1 MEVSLEVLVSTNIK
15 RKKPTPRLC
24 WLGKQKE
31 AVFLHDEKYLS
42 EISLRSGRVKKSPP
56 RLQAVL
62 KKKSIVTL
70 SASLNGIYVTGL
82 LLTGELFIWNKD
94 QDSLQTIPANE
105 EITRLISA
113 VQELSLKVH
122 LFISGDGKKVLLVTL
137 TGSVFLW
144 ESSERDALLN
154 SPKCPTLSRWTK
166 ILPGDSVLLP
176 STTDKEATVTAA
188 FVKNEI
194 LGDCLLCSFA
204 FYSGQRLVMTFL
216 TLRWYEDDQRY
227 ISSIP
232 YRIHWAKQECSV
244 RNLVPSCQP
253 VKSRGALLSTFSRDG
268 LVLSVA
274 VNQRDPKD
282 THILFINS
290 MNFTTIS
297 GHLRGCSSKDQ
308 NIPSRLLRSYW
319 VGDMCWT
326 ADSLYLACLLKRGT
340 LVLLTRLGEILT
352 LTTFGCS
359 VEFGPAEFIPL
370 HPLITYR
377 SPWTMLDSQDA
388 DNSLGSSASDG
399 DLMRQ
404 RYSITCHPRL
414 PYLIVSDGYMVTAL
428 RFANNLTPHSFVKSL
443 LLDSAQRLESVRQ
456 SMELGKAK
464 NNGIKLR
471 PLSSLKAHLLKDHG
485 TTHTVTA
492 TIPGFLQAEEE
503 TLQSV
508 DLSTIQDEE
517 EESDEDFPRYPA
529 HCDSFGH
536 AEQGKL
542 EFASMFDTLHA
553 RERGEGQ
560 NAISSEIHL
569 IQRALL
575 TAWTVCVTIRRL
587 EEKDSLLQY
596 TVACLTHFLS
606 VLQSFC
612 YNSGKSNTLSKRKEN
627 VWILFL
633 HVLQQCLTVLYWDVT
648 SPQAVKHIIKLTAET
663 IKMILVQHEQLYS
676 RGLLESVCL
685 LKMVSQQLNTIY
697 HLQHET
703 LSISPAGS
711 NKASLDLLNTPV
723 FETVDQPPKGFSAC
737 SLVKQ
742 PPEPVN
748 LSMKSEKR
756 LAALWRLLYNKSL
769 CYQNYLKQ
777 LINSNPAEKITD
789 KVNCEK
795 QAVTSL
801 ICHIQAELQAAG
813 QRLYQSLHLLPVT
826 GEECFLLGSYKE
838 SVEYWQR
845 ALLDINAQGGRRA
858 SLLQT
863 RYCLSVLYCHLYN
876 YNLNDAQGMCDQLV
890 RGLLRKSNLLTEA
903 PEDLEQQLL
912 DDLHPE
918 AALAVIQSMG
928 RFMAAYFTNQLLY
941 VFPPHNVRT
950 LLPLHR
956 APEQLPRVVALQQSM
971 VASVVREQNLSC
983 VWTVEYSLD
992 LLLVGGLV
1000 PEAVWLA
1007 KQLGDWKTSVSMG
1020 VAYNLYMESIPDES
1034 ERKELSLP
1042 PTLSPAHIFQ
1052 EKLQAFL
1059 GRPPSPT
1066 AAPKDYSML
1075 KEFTDPIE
1083 EEDADLLFS
1092 SLQEMLKAAVMADA
1106 EILTETLHQLMES
1119 AKELSRRLGGLVP
1132 DKLYLPAPPLYCP
1145 QPASVSEDDHR
1156 DLLLEAEKHTR
1167 QKLSGV
1173 LQRILLILRAAHCS
1187 VPAAQW
1193 YIKQLKRARKFMQK
1207 IRAKSSLPPLNALPE
1222 SLLNYS
1228 NSSKVFIQPSAG
1240 SDHRNDHV
1248 SASIVGC
1255 FRELCALC
1263 WMLHARER
1271 LSFSCRQ
1278 YQKARDNGKL
1288 FKSAD
1293 DYDSCVTERCFEALE
1308 WACRMLPFTRIINCE
1323 ELIQDIILSLVSELP
1338 PVRKVAEILVKAFPH
1353 PEDVRVQLREKYHS
1367 VQQRLR
1373 HSVVKGIQGDKMMS
1387 VVIHNVQRV
1396 RLKMLKRIQRNI
1408 GPVEMHL
1415 WESGLGDTS
1424 DEEVHC
1430 YDQLSLGTT
1439 LSRSTITDFAR
1450 PQVYSDADTL
1460 SEAFT
1465 LNDADERSE
1474 CPIAEGSVVQKPRRR
1489 KPDKVQEKTEVS
1501 ADNVTVFPT
1510 VGTWEFECED
1520 EEYIIFLELFLS
1532 YLLEKDLHCSEPG
1545 IPFLSTFSNH
1555 LRENELN
1562 CLVFDVHTT
1571 LKRRLGKAKIQSVF
1585 RAGCSYAVNKE
1596 PWNDSEML
1604 QGTPLPQAN
1613 MTADF
1618 IPKFSSTVIVE
1629 KPKET
1634 PNKLFYTPKTRHSG
1648 KSGLFGLKEQRRA
1661 QYAKD
1666 GNLVSAVPLTVPT
1679 HSPYCYRVIHTSP
1692 FKPSEELGMELKA
1705 KFGNEE
1711 KLVEW
1716 MVRWSD
1722 RRLFRTAGKADL
1734 LQAHSTALR
1743 VKATS
1748 AAILTS
1754 IWLLEKPY
1762 LQGVSKQNGRIEAPP
1777 QEYTVAP
1784 AFQESELQEKFDSEL
1799 QEDSSLH
1806 VSHLQTEA
1814 GSLPAGDG
1822 SDQVLTEQNLSDVI
1836 NTSKESVSGSDL
1848 FTAAKGVYV
1857 DHCEPTMDTRGD
1869 NVHLDEIP
1877 SQTEDEQDDQL
1888 DTQRSPN
1895 ISISIRTTKHP
1906 MEKPPSVVAVT
1917 LEEPE
1922 AENQPLNRRPEAK
1935 PAMSPDIAPADPQT
1949 FSSAVRVP
1957 PVVTNTDQQT
1967 LHHGDQGVPNT
1978 SEAVRQLFQDEMFR
1992 LLQLQ
1997 QLNFMSLMQVVGSS
2011 FAALPA
2017 LHQVLQQTAQI
2028 GGSQMGHTVEEQVS
2042 LQSQTAIPTQTL
2054 PPSSHS
2060 AVRRQTDLGV
2070 GSPPRRC
2077 SASGR
2082 ENHAGEQQGNKENVQ
2097 NLPELSIPLR
2107 QGSSGE
2113 ETPANQGVQA
2123 TEPSLPLL
2131 SFPVV
2136 QISPTDHPTP
2146 RALTD
2151 LNGLPLL
2158 KLQTEPKFV
2167 PLHVISNHTTQEI
2180 RRPRVHHAAP
2190 REAWVLPTRRM
2201 RDGGQG
2207 TEHRQPSQNIKGRK
2221 GAETGHKG
2229 MSAPRHC
2236 HRQAGVTAHLL
2247 SQKGQ
2252 GKDARRQDVT
2262 WRQQKVEIP
2271 LLQLQPDPVPYFPP
2285 ILTPEIRVPAVSSQL
2300 KGKSDFVTSL
2310 PQGPITLLKADAP
2323 QKAQGLPMSFTP
2335 RLIPLQNLTGYERSI
2350 KQEMPATGGAALQ
2363 LLRANIEPFEEAVM
2377 HGDSLKRQKRRSR
2390 KQKDE
2395 KPDAK
2400 KERKASVT
2408 FRPEESIIN
2417 PNNFDEVA
2425 QTEDVHEEEP
2435 AVPEESAFV
2444 LPPGSFESLLSK
2456 PMQMSSIP
2464 SVAELHYFA
2473 STKKRPPEVHDAST
2487 NTETEVPQP
2496 ADVPVQLPP
2505 ELFLNLRFPLE
2516 KVQER
2521 TPDVPPT
2528 HVGRHY
2534 ISVTDLEAEDFPYEF
2549 PEEARHVAA
2558 PAEKVA
2564 SWNTP
2569 SSPDRVQVADS
2580 TPSEALSGRLHT
2592 TDHVRVKA
2600 QEQRLE
2606 DQAVRVA
2613 DPVTYE
2619 MLSNKATPTPPK
2631 HFLPR
2636 PWTTG
2641 SVRNQA
2647 LSRLQE
2653 MDAQLVALQDMADGM
2668 ERDFANTALLVKTI
2682 ETLANASEPNPESAS
2697 HSSKRSEI
2705 KANAPRMEIDKI
2717 SEEDEEE
2724 FALADIAGIGSFPCT
2739 PAVRISWEDLPYEG
2753 RPASGPAENMRV
2765 DKGHQDDPLH
2775 MTGLSDIAD
2784 ILSDLMKGGVS
2795 ASELG
2800 LTETQATSLSRVR
2813 PQSAPSRPGSKRT
2826 EEERLELQNWMRK
2839 KQRERLTVHKRQL
2852 EELRAMEHR
2861 PYQPA
2866 RDANTSVSSRTILRH
2881 QRLKDERDK
2890 SLLSEHHGHRVSQ
2903 ALGLMQEMLSEA
2915 QHVPAVPS
2923 SPSASRLQKQRSSPG
2938 GHSAATRSSPASHV
2952 GRHRP
2957 LSRTVVPRERP
2968 LSTPSRLQSRGTE
2981 TFVKQRSPSHP
2992 KSRARSAPS
3001 YPVHLKFD
3009 KLLPGDRMSQVT
3021 RRGLLTAKNKPRV
3034 QSGTKAAARHPGSAR
3049 QEGRGSS
3056 FQKGRSQPDH
3066 QDPEFEMERDV
3077 VSPWELPEEISNI
3090 LKRSSTLSQ
3099 GSLNGDGSS
3108 RNLSKVDGLSVS
3120 TSSLLSKLDWNAIED
3135 MVAGVD
3141 ET

>member
-1 MEVSLEVLVSTNIK
+1 
-15 RKKPTPRLC
+15 
-24 WLGKQKE
+24 
-31 AVFLHDEKYLS
+31 
-42 EISLRSGRVKKSPP
+42 
-56 RLQAVL
+56 
-62 KKKSIVTL
+62 
-70 SASLNGIYVTGL
+70 
-82 LLTGELFIWNKD
+82 
-94 QDSLQTIPANE
+94 
-105 EITRLISA
+105 
-113 VQELSLKVH
+113 
-122 LFISGDGKKVLLVTL
+122 
-137 TGSVFLW
+137 
-144 ESSERDALLN
+144 
-154 SPKCPTLSRWTK
+154 
-166 ILPGDSVLLP
+166 
-176 STTDKEATVTAA
+176 
-188 FVKNEI
+188 
-194 LGDCLLCSFA
+194 
-204 FYSGQRLVMTFL
+204 
-216 TLRWYEDDQRY
+216 
-227 ISSIP
+227 
-232 YRIHWAKQECSV
+232 
-244 RNLVPSCQP
+244 
-253 VKSRGALLSTFSRDG
+253 
-268 LVLSVA
+268 
-274 VNQRDPKD
+274 
-282 THILFINS
+282 
-290 MNFTTIS
+290 
-297 GHLRGCSSKDQ
+297 
-308 NIPSRLLRSYW
+308 
-319 VGDMCWT
+319 
-326 ADSLYLACLLKRGT
+326 
-340 LVLLTRLGEILT
+340 
-352 LTTFGCS
+352 
-359 VEFGPAEFIPL
+359 
-370 HPLITYR
+370 
-377 SPWTMLDSQDA
+377 
-388 DNSLGSSASDG
+388 
-399 DLMRQ
+399 
-404 RYSITCHPRL
+404 
-414 PYLIVSDGYMVTAL
+414 
-428 RFANNLTPHSFVKSL
+428 
-443 LLDSAQRLESVRQ
+443 
-456 SMELGKAK
+456 
-464 NNGIKLR
+464 
-471 PLSSLKAHLLKDHG
+471 
-485 TTHTVTA
+485 
-492 TIPGFLQAEEE
+492 
-503 TLQSV
+503 
-508 DLSTIQDEE
+508 DEE

-813 QRLYQSLHLLPVT
+813 QRLDQSLHLLPVT

-956 APEQLPRVVALQQSM
+956 AP
-971 VASVVREQNLSC
+971 
-983 VWTVEYSLD
+983 
-992 LLLVGGLV
+992 
-1000 PEAVWLA
+1000 
-1007 KQLGDWKTSVSMG
+1007 
-1020 VAYNLYMESIPDES
+1020 
-1034 ERKELSLP
+1034 
-1042 PTLSPAHIFQ
+1042 
-1052 EKLQAFL
+1052 
-1059 GRPPSPT
+1059 
-1066 AAPKDYSML
+1066 
-1075 KEFTDPIE
+1075 DPIE

-1145 QPASVSEDDHR
+1145 QPASDDHR

-1661 QYAKD
+1661 QNAKD

-1822 SDQVLTEQNLSDVI
+1822 VI

-1857 DHCEPTMDTRGD
+1857 DHCEPTMDSRGD
-1869 NVHLDEIP
+1869 SVHLDEIP

-1922 AENQPLNRRPEAK
+1922 AENQPLNGRPEAK

-2167 PLHVISNHTTQEI
+2167 PLHVISNHTTQDI

-2229 MSAPRHC
+2229 MSAPRHS
-2236 HRQAGVTAHLL
+2236 HRQAGVIAHLL

-2285 ILTPEIRVPAVSSQL
+2285 ILTPEIRVPVVSSQL
-2300 KGKSDFVTSL
+2300 KGKSDFVTAL

-2323 QKAQGLPMSFTP
+2323 QKAQ
-2335 RLIPLQNLTGYERSI
+2335 
-2350 KQEMPATGGAALQ
+2350 
-2363 LLRANIEPFEEAVM
+2363 
-2377 HGDSLKRQKRRSR
+2377 
-2390 KQKDE
+2390 
-2395 KPDAK
+2395 
-2400 KERKASVT
+2400 
-2408 FRPEESIIN
+2408 
-2417 PNNFDEVA
+2417 
-2425 QTEDVHEEEP
+2425 
-2435 AVPEESAFV
+2435 
-2444 LPPGSFESLLSK
+2444 
-2456 PMQMSSIP
+2456 
-2464 SVAELHYFA
+2464 
-2473 STKKRPPEVHDAST
+2473 
-2487 NTETEVPQP
+2487 
-2496 ADVPVQLPP
+2496 
-2505 ELFLNLRFPLE
+2505 
-2516 KVQER
+2516 
-2521 TPDVPPT
+2521 
-2528 HVGRHY
+2528 
-2534 ISVTDLEAEDFPYEF
+2534 
-2549 PEEARHVAA
+2549 
-2558 PAEKVA
+2558 
-2564 SWNTP
+2564 
-2569 SSPDRVQVADS
+2569 
-2580 TPSEALSGRLHT
+2580 
-2592 TDHVRVKA
+2592 
-2600 QEQRLE
+2600 
-2606 DQAVRVA
+2606 
-2613 DPVTYE
+2613 
-2619 MLSNKATPTPPK
+2619 
-2631 HFLPR
+2631 
-2636 PWTTG
+2636 
-2641 SVRNQA
+2641 
-2647 LSRLQE
+2647 
-2653 MDAQLVALQDMADGM
+2653 
-2668 ERDFANTALLVKTI
+2668 
-2682 ETLANASEPNPESAS
+2682 
-2697 HSSKRSEI
+2697 
-2705 KANAPRMEIDKI
+2705 
-2717 SEEDEEE
+2717 
-2724 FALADIAGIGSFPCT
+2724 
-2739 PAVRISWEDLPYEG
+2739 
-2753 RPASGPAENMRV
+2753 
-2765 DKGHQDDPLH
+2765 
-2775 MTGLSDIAD
+2775 
-2784 ILSDLMKGGVS
+2784 
-2795 ASELG
+2795 
-2800 LTETQATSLSRVR
+2800 
-2813 PQSAPSRPGSKRT
+2813 
-2826 EEERLELQNWMRK
+2826 
-2839 KQRERLTVHKRQL
+2839 
-2852 EELRAMEHR
+2852 
-2861 PYQPA
+2861 
-2866 RDANTSVSSRTILRH
+2866 
-2881 QRLKDERDK
+2881 
-2890 SLLSEHHGHRVSQ
+2890 
-2903 ALGLMQEMLSEA
+2903 
-2915 QHVPAVPS
+2915 
-2923 SPSASRLQKQRSSPG
+2923 
-2938 GHSAATRSSPASHV
+2938 
-2952 GRHRP
+2952 
-2957 LSRTVVPRERP
+2957 
-2968 LSTPSRLQSRGTE
+2968 
-2981 TFVKQRSPSHP
+2981 
-2992 KSRARSAPS
+2992 
-3001 YPVHLKFD
+3001 
-3009 KLLPGDRMSQVT
+3009 
-3021 RRGLLTAKNKPRV
+3021 
-3034 QSGTKAAARHPGSAR
+3034 
-3049 QEGRGSS
+3049 
-3056 FQKGRSQPDH
+3056 
-3066 QDPEFEMERDV
+3066 
-3077 VSPWELPEEISNI
+3077 
-3090 LKRSSTLSQ
+3090 
-3099 GSLNGDGSS
+3099 
-3108 RNLSKVDGLSVS
+3108 
-3120 TSSLLSKLDWNAIED
+3120 
-3135 MVAGVD
+3135 
-3141 ET
+3141 

>member
-1 MEVSLEVLVSTNIK
+1 
-15 RKKPTPRLC
+15 
-24 WLGKQKE
+24 
-31 AVFLHDEKYLS
+31 
-42 EISLRSGRVKKSPP
+42 
-56 RLQAVL
+56 
-62 KKKSIVTL
+62 
-70 SASLNGIYVTGL
+70 
-82 LLTGELFIWNKD
+82 
-94 QDSLQTIPANE
+94 
-105 EITRLISA
+105 
-113 VQELSLKVH
+113 
-122 LFISGDGKKVLLVTL
+122 
-137 TGSVFLW
+137 
-144 ESSERDALLN
+144 
-154 SPKCPTLSRWTK
+154 
-166 ILPGDSVLLP
+166 
-176 STTDKEATVTAA
+176 
-188 FVKNEI
+188 
-194 LGDCLLCSFA
+194 
-204 FYSGQRLVMTFL
+204 
-216 TLRWYEDDQRY
+216 
-227 ISSIP
+227 
-232 YRIHWAKQECSV
+232 
-244 RNLVPSCQP
+244 
-253 VKSRGALLSTFSRDG
+253 
-268 LVLSVA
+268 
-274 VNQRDPKD
+274 
-282 THILFINS
+282 
-290 MNFTTIS
+290 
-297 GHLRGCSSKDQ
+297 
-308 NIPSRLLRSYW
+308 
-319 VGDMCWT
+319 
-326 ADSLYLACLLKRGT
+326 
-340 LVLLTRLGEILT
+340 
-352 LTTFGCS
+352 
-359 VEFGPAEFIPL
+359 
-370 HPLITYR
+370 
-377 SPWTMLDSQDA
+377 
-388 DNSLGSSASDG
+388 
-399 DLMRQ
+399 
-404 RYSITCHPRL
+404 
-414 PYLIVSDGYMVTAL
+414 
-428 RFANNLTPHSFVKSL
+428 
-443 LLDSAQRLESVRQ
+443 
-456 SMELGKAK
+456 
-464 NNGIKLR
+464 
-471 PLSSLKAHLLKDHG
+471 
-485 TTHTVTA
+485 
-492 TIPGFLQAEEE
+492 
-503 TLQSV
+503 
-508 DLSTIQDEE
+508 
-517 EESDEDFPRYPA
+517 
-529 HCDSFGH
+529 
-536 AEQGKL
+536 
-542 EFASMFDTLHA
+542 
-553 RERGEGQ
+553 
-560 NAISSEIHL
+560 
-569 IQRALL
+569 
-575 TAWTVCVTIRRL
+575 
-587 EEKDSLLQY
+587 
-596 TVACLTHFLS
+596 
-606 VLQSFC
+606 
-612 YNSGKSNTLSKRKEN
+612 
-627 VWILFL
+627 
-633 HVLQQCLTVLYWDVT
+633 
-648 SPQAVKHIIKLTAET
+648 
-663 IKMILVQHEQLYS
+663 
-676 RGLLESVCL
+676 
-685 LKMVSQQLNTIY
+685 
-697 HLQHET
+697 
-703 LSISPAGS
+703 
-711 NKASLDLLNTPV
+711 
-723 FETVDQPPKGFSAC
+723 
-737 SLVKQ
+737 
-742 PPEPVN
+742 
-748 LSMKSEKR
+748 
-756 LAALWRLLYNKSL
+756 
-769 CYQNYLKQ
+769 
-777 LINSNPAEKITD
+777 
-789 KVNCEK
+789 
-795 QAVTSL
+795 
-801 ICHIQAELQAAG
+801 
-813 QRLYQSLHLLPVT
+813 
-826 GEECFLLGSYKE
+826 
-838 SVEYWQR
+838 
-845 ALLDINAQGGRRA
+845 
-858 SLLQT
+858 
-863 RYCLSVLYCHLYN
+863 
-876 YNLNDAQGMCDQLV
+876 
-890 RGLLRKSNLLTEA
+890 
-903 PEDLEQQLL
+903 
-912 DDLHPE
+912 
-918 AALAVIQSMG
+918 
-928 RFMAAYFTNQLLY
+928 
-941 VFPPHNVRT
+941 
-950 LLPLHR
+950 
-956 APEQLPRVVALQQSM
+956 
-971 VASVVREQNLSC
+971 
-983 VWTVEYSLD
+983 
-992 LLLVGGLV
+992 
-1000 PEAVWLA
+1000 
-1007 KQLGDWKTSVSMG
+1007 
-1020 VAYNLYMESIPDES
+1020 
-1034 ERKELSLP
+1034 
-1042 PTLSPAHIFQ
+1042 
-1052 EKLQAFL
+1052 
-1059 GRPPSPT
+1059 
-1066 AAPKDYSML
+1066 
-1075 KEFTDPIE
+1075 
-1083 EEDADLLFS
+1083 
-1092 SLQEMLKAAVMADA
+1092 MADA

-1278 YQKARDNGKL
+1278 YQKARDNVRGEKKKL
-1288 FKSAD
+1288 QD

-1373 HSVVKGIQGDKMMS
+1373 HSVVKGKPTGIQGDKMMS

-1465 LNDADERSE
+1465 LNDADERE
-1474 CPIAEGSVVQKPRRR
+1474 NLRGIFRQRLALTPWARPEGSVVQKPRRR

-1661 QYAKD
+1661 QNAKD

-1762 LQGVSKQNGRIEAPP
+1762 LQGVSKQNGRIE
-1777 QEYTVAP
+1777 
-1784 AFQESELQEKFDSEL
+1784 ESELQEKFDSEL

-1857 DHCEPTMDTRGD
+1857 DHCEPTMDSRGD
-1869 NVHLDEIP
+1869 SVHLDEIP
-1877 SQTEDEQDDQL
+1877 SQTEVSFFYNHFFLLADEQDDQL

-1906 MEKPPSVVAVT
+1906 MEVRHWLSLSLCHMTFKVTEGVVEEILSYHKNKLHAVWSAGYAEPGVKPIDGNARC
-1917 LEEPE
+1917 
-1922 AENQPLNRRPEAK
+1922 NQVKYKTQNAN
-1935 PAMSPDIAPADPQT
+1935 DCADPQT

-2167 PLHVISNHTTQEI
+2167 PLHVISNHTTQDI

-2229 MSAPRHC
+2229 MSAPRHS
-2236 HRQAGVTAHLL
+2236 HRQAGVIAHLL

-2285 ILTPEIRVPAVSSQL
+2285 ILTPEIRVPVVSSQL
-2300 KGKSDFVTSL
+2300 KGKSDFVTAL

-2323 QKAQGLPMSFTP
+2323 QKAQVNAQGLPMSFTP

-2350 KQEMPATGGAALQ
+2350 NKVRFSLS
-2363 LLRANIEPFEEAVM
+2363 FK
-2377 HGDSLKRQKRRSR
+2377 GDMGTEGLNPPCVRKDTKRTRQKRRSR

-2425 QTEDVHEEEP
+2425 QMREKETYCNMQPLQD
-2435 AVPEESAFV
+2435 
-2444 LPPGSFESLLSK
+2444 SLLSK
-2456 PMQMSSIP
+2456 PMPMSSIP

-2487 NTETEVPQP
+2487 NTDTGNAHRAHVPSATGLPIMEFIQSLANTLSLFP
-2496 ADVPVQLPP
+2496 LPP
-2505 ELFLNLRFPLE
+2505 ACALRPL
-2516 KVQER
+2516 
-2521 TPDVPPT
+2521 
-2528 HVGRHY
+2528 VGRHY

-2613 DPVTYE
+2613 EPVTYE
-2619 MLSNKATPTPPK
+2619 MLSNKATPTPPE

-2668 ERDFANTALLVKTI
+2668 ERDFANTAL
-2682 ETLANASEPNPESAS
+2682 P
-2697 HSSKRSEI
+2697 
-2705 KANAPRMEIDKI
+2705 IDKGCRVLATGPLVQWWGSPWSVKI
-2717 SEEDEEE
+2717 HYNRHI
-2724 FALADIAGIGSFPCT
+2724 ALCESLVHKKYLGSSDGNRQNQSHLTSSPHFTYSDPHLIPKNPTLNKSSVSVSLCIGFGLLSVWVSRFPSCF
-2739 PAVRISWEDLPYEG
+2739 RS
-2753 RPASGPAENMRV
+2753 
-2765 DKGHQDDPLH
+2765 HQDDPLH

-2968 LSTPSRLQSRGTE
+2968 LSTPSRLQSRGTWPPPNIKPWPLLSHGTE
-2981 TFVKQRSPSHP
+2981 TFVKQRSPSDP

-3001 YPVHLKFD
+3001 YPVHLKFGEPSLPY
-3009 KLLPGDRMSQVT
+3009 LLLCYWQGCNCQGC
-3021 RRGLLTAKNKPRV
+3021 RGC
-3034 QSGTKAAARHPGSAR
+3034 
-3049 QEGRGSS
+3049 
-3056 FQKGRSQPDH
+3056 QKGRSQPDH

-3099 GSLNGDGSS
+3099 IFPGSLNGDGSS

-3141 ET
+3141 ETYMSSQWNLGL